1 VLRSLRTSALEASA
15 FARQAYLL
23 PRDVARPVV
32 PRDVADGDDV
42 VVFLHGLFASAG
54 VLQPMRAHVGR
65 HRRIHTA
72 ATSYPPGPG
81 VAFIATRLASLLD
94 VLPASA
100 RIHLVGHSLGGIV
113 ARHHAITASDERIV
127 STIALA
133 SPFGGIRGIGRLRFG
148 GARDLDEESELLR
161 AIRSSTVRL
170 PHLSIFAGADRLTR
184 DTGAHAIPNGDVE
197 IVHDIGHNTV
207 LFDQRAIDAVELRV
221 LSLCGTSAGDCP
233 PSRR

>member
-1 VLRSLRTSALEASA
+1 MLRTRALEATA

-23 PRDVARPVV
+23 PRDVARPVI
-32 PRDVADGDDV
+32 PRDVGAGEDV

-54 VLQPMRAHVGR
+54 VLQPMRAHIGR
-65 HRRIHTA
+65 HRHIHTA

-81 VAFIATRLASLLD
+81 VRVIAARLAALLAE
-94 VLPASA
+94 LPEDA

-113 ARHHAITASDERIV
+113 ARHHGVTSGDERIV

-133 SPFGGIRGIGRLRFG
+133 SPFGGIRGIGKLRFG

-161 AIRSSTVRL
+161 AIRSSSVRL

-184 DTGAHAIPNGDVE
+184 EIAAHAIPNADVE
-197 IVHDIGHNTV
+197 IIHDIGHNTV
-207 LFDQRAIDAVELRV
+207 LFDQRAIDAVELRI
-221 LSLCGTSAGDCP
+221 LSHCSSAEAVP
-233 PSRR
+233 NSRR

>member
-1 VLRSLRTSALEASA
+1 MLRSLRARALEAGA

-32 PRDVADGDDV
+32 PRDVEDGDDV

-65 HRRIHTA
+65 HRHIHTA

-81 VAFIATRLASLLD
+81 VEVIAARLASLLGA
-94 VLPASA
+94 LPAYA
-100 RIHLVGHSLGGIV
+100 RLHLVGHSLGGIV
-113 ARHHAITASDERIV
+113 ARHYAVTAGDERVV

-133 SPFGGIRGIGRLRFG
+133 SPFGGIRGIAKLRFG
-148 GARDLDEESELLR
+148 GARDLDEDSDILR
-161 AIRSSTVRL
+161 AIRSSSVRL
-170 PHLSIFAGADRLTR
+170 PHLSVFAGADRLTR
-184 DTGAHAIPNGDVE
+184 DTGLHVIPNGDVE
-197 IVHDIGHNTV
+197 IIHDIGHNTI

-221 LSLCGTSAGDCP
+221 LSLAGSPTDCP

>member
-1 VLRSLRTSALEASA
+1 MLRTRAIEAGA

-23 PRDVARPVV
+23 PRDIARPVI
-32 PRDVADGDDV
+32 PRDVADLDDV

-65 HRRIHTA
+65 HRHIHTA
-72 ATSYPPGPG
+72 ATSYAPGPG
-81 VAFIATRLASLLD
+81 VVAIAARLASLLD
-94 VLPASA
+94 QLPASA

-113 ARHHAITASDERIV
+113 ARHHAVTAGDTRIV

-133 SPFGGIRGIGRLRFG
+133 SPFGGIRGIGKLRFG

-161 AIRSSTVRL
+161 AIRSSSVRL
-170 PHLSIFAGADRLTR
+170 PHLSIFAGADGLTK
-184 DTGAHAIPNGDVE
+184 DVAAHAIPNGDVE
-197 IVHDIGHNTV
+197 IIHDIGHNTV

-221 LSLCGTSAGDCP
+221 LSLSGSPTDCP